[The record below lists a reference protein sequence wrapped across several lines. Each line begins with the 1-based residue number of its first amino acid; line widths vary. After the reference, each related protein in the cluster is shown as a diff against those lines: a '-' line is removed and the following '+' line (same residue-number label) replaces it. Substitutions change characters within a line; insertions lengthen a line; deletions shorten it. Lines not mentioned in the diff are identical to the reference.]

1 MTLQLAYYALSIL
14 GITIKRSRI
23 LTVLMLLV
31 MWIVFGLN
39 TYNGDYWN
47 YQWIYQNI
55 QNPFYWSEFEPL
67 FNVLMYVC
75 SIMGFD
81 FIQFRMVF
89 GGLFVVLLYIAI
101 SKYTNKKAEV
111 LGLYMIFPFL
121 YFVSVIRTGFA
132 GLLVILAYY
141 ELITANSKI
150 KFWVYFLVAFLF
162 QYSSIFF
169 VLYFFLRK
177 LEFKKNSLFGI
188 ISVLFVAFV
197 TYYSGLMYYL
207 LSCVTSNYR
216 FLKWFTPEISS
227 QEPRWILYLIVIDL
241 MIVFIA
247 YLSKREN
254 RKICRNLLVR
264 NPYVEDVF
272 YINVAMLVFIPTFF
286 VTNASARFL
295 WVILLLD
302 YICIAKDD
310 EFNFPS
316 SNPKNIGFSLNAFI
330 VIAFLLFFSYYANL
344 PYKETEDD
352 ISLIFQNNLICDD
365 YYQKKQ

>member
-1 MTLQLAYYALSIL
+1 MTLELAYYALSIL
-14 GITIKRSRI
+14 GLVIKRSRI
-23 LTVLMLLV
+23 LTVLMLAV

-47 YQWIYQNI
+47 YHWIYQNI
-55 QNPFYWSEFEPL
+55 QNPLYWAEFEPL
-67 FNVLMYVC
+67 FNALMYVC

-81 FIQFRMVF
+81 FIQFRMFF
-89 GGLFVVLLYIAI
+89 GGLFVLFLYIAI
-101 SKYTNKKAEV
+101 SKYTNNKAEV
-111 LGLYMIFPFL
+111 LGFYMLFPFL
-121 YFVSVIRTGFA
+121 YFVSVIRSGFA
-132 GLLVILAYY
+132 GILVILAFY
-141 ELITANSKI
+141 ELIAADNKI
-150 KFWVYFLVAFLF
+150 KFWLYFLVAFLF

-169 VLYFFLRK
+169 VLYYFLRK
-177 LEFKKNSLFGI
+177 LDFKKSSLFGI
-188 ISVLFVAFV
+188 LFVLFVAFV

-207 LSCVTSNYR
+207 LSNITSNYR
-216 FLKWFTPEISS
+216 LLKWFTPEVSS
-227 QEPRWILYLIVIDL
+227 QEPRWILYLVVIDL

-247 YLSKREN
+247 YQSKREN
-254 RKICRNLLVR
+254 RIISRNLVVR

-316 SNPKNIGFSLNAFI
+316 SNPQNIGFSLNAFI

-344 PYKETEDD
+344 PYKGTEDD
-352 ISLIFQNNLICDD
+352 ISLIFQNNLI
-365 YYQKKQ
+365 YGE